1 MSKLCLRVPSFPGKD
16 KLAAKGAVV
25 AAKVSQKSPEI
36 CVAGAI
42 ILGVTGTV
50 LACRATLKV
59 DTVLDSY
66 KEKMEKIHQ
75 GEELQASG
83 SLEEGH
89 EYPVE
94 KARQDK
100 FVTVLQ
106 TGVDLFRL
114 YLPSLVCGTMAIALV
129 LKSYQIMMQRQA
141 TLLIAY
147 EGLQK
152 AYDAYRDRV
161 REEIG
166 VEREED
172 IYKGVKRVET
182 VDEKGKKKKGYEIGK
197 PMSPYT
203 VCFCEISPMWQ
214 KDAELN
220 KFFLKLQ
227 ESHANDMLKIRGH
240 IFLNEVLD
248 MLGLPRSPMGQDVG
262 WLKNGQGDGK
272 VYFGLWDPSRAETRM
287 FINGDERSVWLDFN
301 CDGFIKDKI

>member
-36 CVAGAI
+36 CIAGAI

-66 KEKMEKIHQ
+66 KEKMEKIHH

-182 VDEKGKKKKGYEIGK
+182 VDEKGKKKKGYELER
-197 PMSPYT
+197 PFSMYAR
-203 VCFCEISPMWQ
+203 CFDETSPMWQ
-214 KDAELN
+214 KDAEMN
-220 KFFLKLQ
+220 KYFLAIQ
-227 ESHANDMLKIRGH
+227 QSHANEILKIRGH
-240 IFLNEVLD
+240 LFLNEVLD
-248 MLGLPRSPMGQDVG
+248 MLGITRTPMGQDVG
-262 WLKNGQGDGK
+262 WMLNGDGDGF
-272 VYFGLWDPSRAETRM
+272 VSFGFWDSSRAETRM